1 MLSASLL
8 ASLAPD
14 LASVVPSSVSV
25 VAASVLPDL
34 SGWSYWQVTV
44 LRVAAGIAA
53 TLLVAGTL
61 VYVHLFKMV
70 SFMQS
75 RLGPMEAG
83 PYGSLQLLAEVG
95 KFLQKE
101 DIIPKRADRFVFC
114 AAPFVVIVSTFL
126 LVVVVPGGPG
136 AWFISSELGIYLAMA
151 VSSVSVIGI
160 LMAGWGSASK
170 YSLLGG
176 LRATGQLIAYELPL
190 ILAVVGVVIQA
201 GSMNLQSIVMAQAEG
216 EIFGWGAIGNP
227 FILTQFVGFVVFMVA
242 MQAELTQ
249 TPFDMPVAESEL
261 VTGYMTEYSGL
272 RFLLFFIGEFATA
285 GVFSAI
291 AAVMFLGG
299 WYVPGLDDLFNVI
312 AAQVAELFGG
322 SFQAVSFNDFFNV
335 AGPFVLVG
343 KIVLLSF
350 LIFWFRFTFPRFRE
364 DQLQRLAWKYL
375 VPIAL
380 GNIVVTG
387 VLKVVF

>member
-1 MLSASLL
+1 MTGALVLGEL
-8 ASLAPD
+8 AWWQQTSIR
-14 LASVVPSSVSV
+14 VVVGL
-25 VAASVLPDL
+25 VAVLVP
-34 SGWSYWQVTV
+34 
-44 LRVAAGIAA
+44 
-53 TLLVAGTL
+53 AGTL
-61 VYVHLFKMV
+61 VYLHLFKLV

-95 KFLQKE
+95 KFTQKE
-101 DIIPKRADRFVFC
+101 DIVPRRADRFVFK
-114 AAPFVVIVSTFL
+114 AAPFVVLVSTFL
-126 LVVVVPGGPG
+126 LVVVLPGGPD
-136 AWFISSELGIYLAMA
+136 AFFIDNDLGIYLALA

-170 YSLLGG
+170 YSLMGG

-201 GSMNLQSIVMAQAEG
+201 ETMNMQSIVLAQAEG
-216 EIFGWGAIGNP
+216 EIFGWGGIGNP
-227 FILTQFVGFVVFMVA
+227 FVITQFVGFAVFMIA

-291 AAVMFLGG
+291 AAVLFLGG
-299 WYVPGLDDLFNVI
+299 WYVPGLDPADNLFNV
-312 AAQVAELFGG
+312 L
-322 SFQAVSFNDFFNV
+322 
-335 AGPFVLVG
+335 GPVVLMV
-343 KIVLLSF
+343 KIVGLSF

-364 DQLQRLAWKYL
+364 DQLQRLAWKFL
-375 VPIAL
+375 IPIAL
-380 GNIVVTG
+380 ANIVVTG
-387 VLKVVF
+387 ILKVLV